1 MASAIA
7 LNQPITPTQAQAAQR
22 ELRAMRSALQGWL
35 HYRNLNDQG
44 ARGAAALPLLRRPGA
59 NGGPGPAHLE
69 LDRGPREQR
78 LATNLHRLLSEVFG
92 PEGLP
97 DPDLRRNPQAAVQL
111 ALIACAGKLPGEA
124 RQASAVGFI
133 WLWPVVIVVGAIAY
147 VISSKIRN
155 DAETAQEHER
165 LECIKAGYCT
175 DYGFWLK
182 VGAVGFI
189 GWLVWDRLGV
199 GARVAGSLKA
209 KGGRRR

>member
-7 LNQPITPTQAQAAQR
+7 LNQPITSAQAQAAQR
-22 ELRAMRSALQGWL
+22 ELRAMRRALQGWL
-35 HYRNLNDQG
+35 HYRNLNDRG
-44 ARGAAALPLLRRPGA
+44 ARGEAQRALLRRPGA
-59 NGGPGPAHLE
+59 AALLTTGE
-69 LDRGPREQR
+69 LKQDRQAREAK
-78 LATNLHRLLSEVFG
+78 LALNLHRLLSEVFG

-97 DPDLRRNPQAAVQL
+97 DPDVARNPEAAVQL
-111 ALIACAGKLPGEA
+111 ALIACAGKLPGDA
-124 RQASAVGFI
+124 KTPGAVGFI

-182 VGAVGFI
+182 VGAVGFV

-199 GARVAGSLKA
+199 GARVTGSLKR
-209 KGGRRR
+209 KGGRR